1 MEAIQGLLA
10 GIDFDAIMNTIVDYI
25 VQIDFDAI
33 LAKIVEFVMGFI
45 QL

>member
-33 LAKIVEFVMGFI
+33 LAKIVELIIFLI